1 MKNLNSLFA
10 SLLRPMLALLVANC
24 LTLTATAETA
34 PVSGSVYRILSA
46 SSGQALS
53 TGGSY
58 TKGDN
63 LTMDANSPT
72 ATAQDWVLLAAGAK
86 NVYVIYNPETEL
98 AIDQALDSSSQLLH
112 WTMELKN
119 TNQKFLVEAVEGEAD
134 TYRLLSADGSKAA
147 TVQANGA
154 IKMQGDLTAAAA
166 KFKLSDTGR
175 THSINYPVAGMNYV
189 IANAST
195 GKVLTNRGDGSNNA
209 RIYADDY
216 VEGDYAQVWQLEQL
230 STYPAY
236 YILYNKTY
244 NSAIDVALDNKRCP
258 LQWTL
263 ATSYSYNQMAQIEA
277 TEDGNYRF
285 KYTKGTNAYYITA
298 LANGNTGLTQDADA
312 ATAAFTLRG
321 VGTPEEPEPNPWEN
335 EAFFEENKE
344 PAHATFIPYASTE
357 QMRGDASYEKPW
369 LTPENAEV
377 LSLNGLWKL
386 NYVTTPAQRPGEE
399 DFWGDNADVSA
410 WDTITVP
417 SCLEMKGYGE
427 PLYIN
432 VEYAFADNPPYI
444 QMKPGLN
451 NSVGSYRRTFDLPAG
466 WDGKRLFLHFDGIY
480 GAAFVW
486 MNGRYVGYTQ
496 GSNNDAEFDVTAAA
510 RTGENN
516 VCVQVFRWS
525 DGSYIE
531 GQDMFHM
538 SGIHRDVYLYAT
550 PKAFVRD
557 HYITA
562 ALNATYNGG
571 TMNVNVEM
579 DNRDG
584 LAAAKKVKVS
594 LLSPSGETVATE
606 TKDFALAASAGTLAQ
621 DFSFTLS
628 DLLPWTA
635 ETPNLY
641 TVEVAQLTADGKEE
655 MAFST
660 KYGFRTVEIK
670 NNKMTINGQRVFFRG
685 ANLQDTHP
693 VHGRTVDVPTMLKDV
708 IMMKQAN
715 MNTVRTSHYP
725 RQAKMYAMFDYYGLY
740 CMDEADLE
748 CHKNWEDNLGLSN
761 TASWEPA
768 YVDRVERMVLRD
780 RNHPSVCFWSLGN
793 ESGVGSNLKACYDR
807 AHELDSRPVHYEG
820 ATRGN
825 ADYSD
830 MWSVMYPNVNLATSQ
845 ANNNWRK
852 QPYFMC
858 EYAHAMGNAVGN
870 LKEYWDIIEGSTY
883 GMGGCIWDWVDQSVY
898 RSDDIKD
905 GNLTTNGFP
914 RYQSG
919 YDFPGPAQG
928 NFVNNGL
935 VSADRA
941 WTPKL
946 AEVKKVYQCVRFGDF
961 YPSTKKASIKNMYHF
976 TNLNLYEMHYA
987 VLANGH
993 QVEEGTFNMP
1003 ALKAGNTLLVDIPYA
1018 YQPAADEECLLNL
1031 EVRLKE
1037 DTPWAEAGYAI
1048 ASHQY
1053 AVQEATAKL
1062 PAVDT
1067 GNAVAFT
1074 VDTSNANRVVLTSDK
1089 AKFIFSK
1096 SGLLSAWTYNNQS
1109 VMTAGPEYAN
1119 FRWVENDE
1127 AAGNTASAANG
1138 IDAST
1143 RAMSYTV
1150 AADGKSARFTV
1161 DAAGTLCSYNFV
1173 YDVYA
1178 NGVME
1183 LTASY
1188 TPQTSDLRR
1197 IGMLM
1202 RFPAAF
1208 DNVSYYARGPWENYI
1223 DRQTASYLGRYT
1235 TTVTDMFEAYPRP
1248 QTCGN
1253 HLDLRELVLANADN
1267 SLGVKVEKADG
1278 QVAFQLLHYD
1288 DEALSK
1294 ARHRWDATLSAKDVY
1309 AHFDYMQKGLGNG
1322 SCGQNTGTLTKYF
1335 CPSSGTYTY
1344 KLRFTPFDKT
1354 DTGIAAAPLAADAA
1368 DYAIRHSGGIVT
1380 LTGNIEAGTAVA
1392 AYNLGGVRVANAA
1405 TAVGT
1410 QSLSLNLGA
1419 QPHGAYLI
1427 TVTNAS
1433 GTRTHK
1439 IVK

>member
-1 MKNLNSLFA
+1 M
-10 SLLRPMLALLVANC
+10 
-24 LTLTATAETA
+24 
-34 PVSGSVYRILSA
+34 
-46 SSGQALS
+46 
-53 TGGSY
+53 
-58 TKGDN
+58 
-63 LTMDANSPT
+63 
-72 ATAQDWVLLAAGAK
+72 LLAAGAK
-86 NVYVIYNPETEL
+86 NVYVIYNPETKL

-147 TVQANGA
+147 TVQANRA

-216 VEGDYAQVWQLEQL
+216 AEGDYAQVWQLEQL

-244 NSAIDVALDNKRCP
+244 NSAIDVALDNKRYP

-263 ATSYSYNQMAQIEA
+263 TTSYSYNQLAQIEA
-277 TEDGNYRF
+277 TDDGNYRF

-298 LANGNTGLTQDADA
+298 LTNGYTGLTQDADA

-807 AHELDSRPVHYEG
+807 AHELDNRPVHYEG

-830 MWSVMYPNVNLATSQ
+830 MWSVMYPNVSLAKSQ

-941 WTPKL
+941 WSPKL

-961 YPSTKKASIKNMYHF
+961 YPSTRKASIKNMYHF

-993 QVEEGTFNMP
+993 LVEEGTFNMP

-1067 GNAVAFT
+1067 GNAAAFT

-1096 SGLLSAWTYNNQS
+1096 SGLLSAWTYNGQS

-1392 AYNLGGVRVANAA
+1392 AYNLGGVRVANTA

>member
-1 MKNLNSLFA
+1 M
-10 SLLRPMLALLVANC
+10 
-24 LTLTATAETA
+24 
-34 PVSGSVYRILSA
+34 
-46 SSGQALS
+46 
-53 TGGSY
+53 
-58 TKGDN
+58 
-63 LTMDANSPT
+63 
-72 ATAQDWVLLAAGAK
+72 
-86 NVYVIYNPETEL
+86 
-98 AIDQALDSSSQLLH
+98 
-112 WTMELKN
+112 KN

-147 TVQANGA
+147 TVQADGA

-216 VEGDYAQVWQLEQL
+216 AEGDYAQVWQLEQL

-244 NSAIDVALDNKRCP
+244 NSAIDVALDNKRYP

-263 ATSYSYNQMAQIEA
+263 ATSYSYNQLAQIEA
-277 TEDGNYRF
+277 TDDGNYRF
-285 KYTKGTNAYYITA
+285 KYTKGTNSYYITA

-335 EAFFEENKE
+335 EAFYEENKE

-571 TMNVNVEM
+571 TMNVNIEM

-830 MWSVMYPNVNLATSQ
+830 MWSVMYPNVSLAKSQ

-941 WTPKL
+941 WSPKL

-1018 YQPAADEECLLNL
+1018 YQPAANEECLLNL

-1096 SGLLSAWTYNNQS
+1096 SGLLSAWTYNGQS

-1143 RAMSYTV
+1143 RAMSYSV

-1354 DTGIAAAPLAADAA
+1354 DTGIAAAPLAASAA

>member
-1 MKNLNSLFA
+1 
-10 SLLRPMLALLVANC
+10 
-24 LTLTATAETA
+24 
-34 PVSGSVYRILSA
+34 
-46 SSGQALS
+46 
-53 TGGSY
+53 
-58 TKGDN
+58 
-63 LTMDANSPT
+63 
-72 ATAQDWVLLAAGAK
+72 
-86 NVYVIYNPETEL
+86 
-98 AIDQALDSSSQLLH
+98 
-112 WTMELKN
+112 MELKN

-147 TVQANGA
+147 TVQVDGA

-216 VEGDYAQVWQLEQL
+216 VDGDYAQVWQLEQL

-244 NSAIDVALDNKRCP
+244 NSAIDVALDNKRYP

-263 ATSYSYNQMAQIEA
+263 TTSYSYNQLAQIEA

-321 VGTPEEPEPNPWEN
+321 VGTPEDPEPNPWEN

-807 AHELDSRPVHYEG
+807 AHALDSRPVHYEG

-830 MWSVMYPNVNLATSQ
+830 MWSVMYPNVSLATSQ

-1074 VDTSNANRVVLTSDK
+1074 VDTSNANRVVLASDK

-1096 SGLLSAWTYNNQS
+1096 SGLLSAWTYNGQS

-1143 RAMSYTV
+1143 RAMSYSV

-1427 TVTNAS
+1427 TVANAS

>member
-1 MKNLNSLFA
+1 M
-10 SLLRPMLALLVANC
+10 
-24 LTLTATAETA
+24 
-34 PVSGSVYRILSA
+34 
-46 SSGQALS
+46 
-53 TGGSY
+53 
-58 TKGDN
+58 
-63 LTMDANSPT
+63 
-72 ATAQDWVLLAAGAK
+72 
-86 NVYVIYNPETEL
+86 
-98 AIDQALDSSSQLLH
+98 
-112 WTMELKN
+112 
-119 TNQKFLVEAVEGEAD
+119 
-134 TYRLLSADGSKAA
+134 
-147 TVQANGA
+147 
-154 IKMQGDLTAAAA
+154 
-166 KFKLSDTGR
+166 
-175 THSINYPVAGMNYV
+175 
-189 IANAST
+189 
-195 GKVLTNRGDGSNNA
+195 
-209 RIYADDY
+209 
-216 VEGDYAQVWQLEQL
+216 WQLEQL

-244 NSAIDVALDNKRCP
+244 NSAIDVALDNKRYP

-263 ATSYSYNQMAQIEA
+263 TTSYSYNQLAQIEA

-285 KYTKGTNAYYITA
+285 KYTKGTNSYYITA

-321 VGTPEEPEPNPWEN
+321 VGTPEDPEPNPWEN
-335 EAFFEENKE
+335 EAFYEENKE

-584 LAAAKKVKVS
+584 LAVAKKVKVS

-807 AHELDSRPVHYEG
+807 AHELDNRPVHYEG

-830 MWSVMYPNVNLATSQ
+830 MWSVMYPNVSLATSQ

-941 WTPKL
+941 WSPKL

-1053 AVQEATAKL
+1053 AVQEASAAM

-1067 GNAVAFT
+1067 GNAAAFT
-1074 VDTSNANRVVLTSDK
+1074 VDTSNANRVTLTSDK

-1096 SGLLSAWTYNNQS
+1096 TGLLSAWTYNGQS

-1143 RAMSYTV
+1143 RAMSYSV

>member
-1 MKNLNSLFA
+1 
-10 SLLRPMLALLVANC
+10 
-24 LTLTATAETA
+24 
-34 PVSGSVYRILSA
+34 
-46 SSGQALS
+46 
-53 TGGSY
+53 
-58 TKGDN
+58 
-63 LTMDANSPT
+63 
-72 ATAQDWVLLAAGAK
+72 
-86 NVYVIYNPETEL
+86 
-98 AIDQALDSSSQLLH
+98 
-112 WTMELKN
+112 MELKN

-244 NSAIDVALDNKRCP
+244 NSAIDVALDNKRYP

-285 KYTKGTNAYYITA
+285 KYTKGTNSYYITA

-335 EAFFEENKE
+335 EAFYEENKE

-550 PKAFVRD
+550 PKTFVRD

-628 DLLPWTA
+628 NLLPWTA

-807 AHELDSRPVHYEG
+807 AHELDNRPVHYEG

-830 MWSVMYPNVNLATSQ
+830 MWSVMYPNVKLATSQ

-941 WTPKL
+941 WSPKL

-1067 GNAVAFT
+1067 GNATAFT
-1074 VDTSNANRVVLTSDK
+1074 ADTSNANRVVLTSDK

-1096 SGLLSAWTYNNQS
+1096 SGLLSAWTYNGQS

-1368 DYAIRHSGGIVT
+1368 DYAIRHSSGIVT

>member
-1 MKNLNSLFA
+1 M
-10 SLLRPMLALLVANC
+10 
-24 LTLTATAETA
+24 
-34 PVSGSVYRILSA
+34 
-46 SSGQALS
+46 
-53 TGGSY
+53 
-58 TKGDN
+58 
-63 LTMDANSPT
+63 
-72 ATAQDWVLLAAGAK
+72 
-86 NVYVIYNPETEL
+86 
-98 AIDQALDSSSQLLH
+98 
-112 WTMELKN
+112 
-119 TNQKFLVEAVEGEAD
+119 
-134 TYRLLSADGSKAA
+134 
-147 TVQANGA
+147 
-154 IKMQGDLTAAAA
+154 
-166 KFKLSDTGR
+166 
-175 THSINYPVAGMNYV
+175 
-189 IANAST
+189 
-195 GKVLTNRGDGSNNA
+195 
-209 RIYADDY
+209 
-216 VEGDYAQVWQLEQL
+216 GDYGQVWQLEQL
-230 STYPAY
+230 SSYPAY

-244 NSAIDVALDNKRCP
+244 NSAIDVALDNKRYP

-263 ATSYSYNQMAQIEA
+263 ATSYSYNQLAQIEA

-285 KYTKGTNAYYITA
+285 KYTKGTNSYYITA

-321 VGTPEEPEPNPWEN
+321 VGTPEDPEPNPWEN
-335 EAFFEENKE
+335 EAFYEENKE

-357 QMRGDASYEKPW
+357 QMRGDATYEKPW

-550 PKAFVRD
+550 PKTFVRD

-628 DLLPWTA
+628 NLLPWTA

-845 ANNNWRK
+845 ANNNRRK

-898 RSDDIKD
+898 RSDDIKN

-941 WTPKL
+941 WSPKL

-1096 SGLLSAWTYNNQS
+1096 SGLLSAWTYNSQS

-1143 RAMSYTV
+1143 RAMSYSV

-1253 HLDLRELVLANADN
+1253 HLDQRELVLANADN

>member
-1 MKNLNSLFA
+1 
-10 SLLRPMLALLVANC
+10 
-24 LTLTATAETA
+24 
-34 PVSGSVYRILSA
+34 
-46 SSGQALS
+46 
-53 TGGSY
+53 
-58 TKGDN
+58 
-63 LTMDANSPT
+63 MD
-72 ATAQDWVLLAAGAK
+72 
-86 NVYVIYNPETEL
+86 
-98 AIDQALDSSSQLLH
+98 
-112 WTMELKN
+112 LKN

-134 TYRLLSADGSKAA
+134 TYRLLSADGAKAA

-216 VEGDYAQVWQLEQL
+216 AEGDYAQVWQLEQL

-244 NSAIDVALDNKRCP
+244 NSAIDVALDNKRYP

-263 ATSYSYNQMAQIEA
+263 TTSYSYNQLAQIEA

-285 KYTKGTNAYYITA
+285 KYTKGTNSYYITA

-335 EAFFEENKE
+335 EAFYEENKE

-641 TVEVAQLTADGKEE
+641 TVEVTQLTADGKEE

-830 MWSVMYPNVNLATSQ
+830 MWSVMYPNVSLATSQ

-941 WTPKL
+941 WSPKL

-961 YPSTKKASIKNMYHF
+961 YPSTRKASIKNMYHF

-1096 SGLLSAWTYNNQS
+1096 SGLLSAWTYNGQS

-1143 RAMSYTV
+1143 RAMSYSV

-1354 DTGIAAAPLAADAA
+1354 DTGIAAAPLAASAA

-1392 AYNLGGVRVANAA
+1392 AYNLGGVRVANTA

>member
-1 MKNLNSLFA
+1 
-10 SLLRPMLALLVANC
+10 
-24 LTLTATAETA
+24 
-34 PVSGSVYRILSA
+34 
-46 SSGQALS
+46 
-53 TGGSY
+53 
-58 TKGDN
+58 
-63 LTMDANSPT
+63 
-72 ATAQDWVLLAAGAK
+72 
-86 NVYVIYNPETEL
+86 
-98 AIDQALDSSSQLLH
+98 
-112 WTMELKN
+112 
-119 TNQKFLVEAVEGEAD
+119 
-134 TYRLLSADGSKAA
+134 
-147 TVQANGA
+147 
-154 IKMQGDLTAAAA
+154 
-166 KFKLSDTGR
+166 
-175 THSINYPVAGMNYV
+175 
-189 IANAST
+189 
-195 GKVLTNRGDGSNNA
+195 
-209 RIYADDY
+209 
-216 VEGDYAQVWQLEQL
+216 
-230 STYPAY
+230 
-236 YILYNKTY
+236 
-244 NSAIDVALDNKRCP
+244 
-258 LQWTL
+258 
-263 ATSYSYNQMAQIEA
+263 
-277 TEDGNYRF
+277 
-285 KYTKGTNAYYITA
+285 
-298 LANGNTGLTQDADA
+298 
-312 ATAAFTLRG
+312 
-321 VGTPEEPEPNPWEN
+321 
-335 EAFFEENKE
+335 
-344 PAHATFIPYASTE
+344 
-357 QMRGDASYEKPW
+357 
-369 LTPENAEV
+369 
-377 LSLNGLWKL
+377 
-386 NYVTTPAQRPGEE
+386 
-399 DFWGDNADVSA
+399 
-410 WDTITVP
+410 
-417 SCLEMKGYGE
+417 
-427 PLYIN
+427 
-432 VEYAFADNPPYI
+432 
-444 QMKPGLN
+444 
-451 NSVGSYRRTFDLPAG
+451 
-466 WDGKRLFLHFDGIY
+466 
-480 GAAFVW
+480 

-550 PKAFVRD
+550 PKTFVRD

-693 VHGRTVDVPTMLKDV
+693 VHGRAVDVPTMLKDV
-708 IMMKQAN
+708 ILMKQSN

-807 AHELDSRPVHYEG
+807 AHELDNRPVHYEG

-830 MWSVMYPNVNLATSQ
+830 MWSVMYPNVSLATSQ

-1067 GNAVAFT
+1067 GNATAFT
-1074 VDTSNANRVVLTSDK
+1074 ADTSNANRVVLTSDK

-1096 SGLLSAWTYNNQS
+1096 SGLLSAWTYNGQS

-1143 RAMSYTV
+1143 RAMSYSV
-1150 AADGKSARFTV
+1150 AADGKSARSTV

>member
-1 MKNLNSLFA
+1 MKNRNSLFA
-10 SLLRPMLALLVANC
+10 SLLRPLLALLVANC
-24 LTLTATAETA
+24 LSLTATAETA
-34 PVSGSVYRILSA
+34 LASGSVYRILSA

-63 LTMDANSPT
+63 LTMEANSPT
-72 ATAQDWVLLAAGAK
+72 ATAQDWVLLSTGTK
-86 NVYVIYNPETEL
+86 NVYLIYNPETEL

-112 WTMELKN
+112 WTMDLKN
-119 TNQKFLVEAVEGEAD
+119 ANQKFLVEAVDGEAD
-134 TYRLLSADGSKAA
+134 TYRLLAADGSKAA
-147 TVQANGA
+147 TVQTNGA

-189 IANAST
+189 IANTST

-216 VEGDYAQVWQLEQL
+216 AEGDYAQVWQLEQL
-230 STYPAY
+230 SSYPAY

-244 NSAIDVALDNKRCP
+244 NSAIDVALDNKLYP
-258 LQWTL
+258 LQWTI
-263 ATSYSYNQMAQIEA
+263 ATSYSYNQLAQIEA
-277 TEDGNYRF
+277 TEDGSYRF
-285 KYTKGTNAYYITA
+285 KYTKGTTSYYITA
-298 LANGNTGLTQDADA
+298 LANGNTGLTQDANA
-312 ATAAFTLRG
+312 TTAAFTLRG
-321 VGTPEEPEPNPWEN
+321 VGTPEDPEPNPWEN

-344 PAHATFIPYASTE
+344 PAHATFIPYASTDN
-357 QMRGDASYEKPW
+357 MRGDANYEKPW
-369 LTPENAEV
+369 LTPEKAEV

-386 NYVTTPAQRPGEE
+386 NYVTSPAQRPGEE
-399 DFWGDNADVSA
+399 DFWGDNVDVSA

-451 NSVGSYRRTFDLPAG
+451 NSVGSYRRNFELPAG

-486 MNGRYVGYTQ
+486 MNGKYVGYTQ

-562 ALNATYNGG
+562 ALNTTYNGG

-606 TKDFALAASAGTLAQ
+606 TKDFALAAADKTLAQ
-621 DFSFTLS
+621 NFSFTLS
-628 DLLPWTA
+628 NLLPWTA

-641 TVEVAQLTADGKEE
+641 TVEVAQITADGKEE
-655 MAFST
+655 MAFAT

-693 VHGRTVDVPTMLKDV
+693 VHGRAVDVPTMLKDV
-708 IMMKQAN
+708 ILMKQSN

-761 TASWEPA
+761 DASWEAA

-830 MWSVMYPNVNLATSQ
+830 MWSVMYPNISRATSQ

-870 LKEYWDIIEGSTY
+870 LKEYWDIIESSTY
-883 GMGGCIWDWVDQSVY
+883 GMGGCIWDLVDQSVY

-935 VSADRA
+935 VNADRA
-941 WTPKL
+941 WSPKL
-946 AEVKKVYQCVRFGDF
+946 AEVKKVYQGVRFGDF
-961 YPSTKKASIKNMYHF
+961 YPSNKKASIKNMYHF

-1003 ALKAGNTLLVDIPYA
+1003 ALKAGNTLLVDIPYT

-1037 DTPWAEAGYAI
+1037 DATWAEAGYAI

-1053 AVQEATAKL
+1053 SLQEASASL
-1062 PAVDT
+1062 PAVET
-1067 GNAVAFT
+1067 GSATAFT
-1074 VDTSNANRVVLTSDK
+1074 TDTSNANRVVLTSDK

-1096 SGLLSAWTYNNQS
+1096 TGLLSAWTYNNQS

-1127 AAGNTASAANG
+1127 ASGNTASAANG
-1138 IDAST
+1138 IDASSRT
-1143 RAMSYTV
+1143 MNYTV
-1150 AADGKSARFTV
+1150 AADGKSAQFTV
-1161 DAAGTLCSYNFV
+1161 NASGTLCSYNFV
-1173 YDVYA
+1173 YNVYA

-1208 DNVSYYARGPWENYI
+1208 ENVSYYARGPWENYI

-1253 HLDLRELVLANADN
+1253 HLDLRELVLTNADN
-1267 SLGVKVEKADG
+1267 SLGIKVEKADG

-1294 ARHRWDATLSAKDVY
+1294 ARHRWDASLTAKDVY

-1322 SCGQNTGTLTKYF
+1322 SCGQNTGTLTQYF

-1344 KLRFTPFDKT
+1344 KLRFTPFDTT
-1354 DTGIAAAPLAADAA
+1354 DTGIAATPLAASPA
-1368 DYAIRHSGGIVT
+1368 DYAVRHSGGIVT
-1380 LTGNIEAGTAVA
+1380 LTGNIEAGTSVA
-1392 AYNLGGVRVANAA
+1392 AYNLGGVRVANAS

-1427 TVTNAS
+1427 TVTNAN

>member
-1 MKNLNSLFA
+1 
-10 SLLRPMLALLVANC
+10 
-24 LTLTATAETA
+24 
-34 PVSGSVYRILSA
+34 
-46 SSGQALS
+46 
-53 TGGSY
+53 
-58 TKGDN
+58 
-63 LTMDANSPT
+63 
-72 ATAQDWVLLAAGAK
+72 
-86 NVYVIYNPETEL
+86 
-98 AIDQALDSSSQLLH
+98 
-112 WTMELKN
+112 
-119 TNQKFLVEAVEGEAD
+119 
-134 TYRLLSADGSKAA
+134 
-147 TVQANGA
+147 
-154 IKMQGDLTAAAA
+154 
-166 KFKLSDTGR
+166 
-175 THSINYPVAGMNYV
+175 
-189 IANAST
+189 
-195 GKVLTNRGDGSNNA
+195 
-209 RIYADDY
+209 
-216 VEGDYAQVWQLEQL
+216 
-230 STYPAY
+230 
-236 YILYNKTY
+236 
-244 NSAIDVALDNKRCP
+244 
-258 LQWTL
+258 
-263 ATSYSYNQMAQIEA
+263 
-277 TEDGNYRF
+277 
-285 KYTKGTNAYYITA
+285 
-298 LANGNTGLTQDADA
+298 
-312 ATAAFTLRG
+312 
-321 VGTPEEPEPNPWEN
+321 
-335 EAFFEENKE
+335 
-344 PAHATFIPYASTE
+344 
-357 QMRGDASYEKPW
+357 
-369 LTPENAEV
+369 
-377 LSLNGLWKL
+377 
-386 NYVTTPAQRPGEE
+386 
-399 DFWGDNADVSA
+399 
-410 WDTITVP
+410 
-417 SCLEMKGYGE
+417 
-427 PLYIN
+427 
-432 VEYAFADNPPYI
+432 
-444 QMKPGLN
+444 MKPGLN
-451 NSVGSYRRTFDLPAG
+451 NSVGSYRRNFELPAG

-486 MNGRYVGYTQ
+486 MNGKYVGYTQ

-562 ALNATYNGG
+562 ALNTTYTGG

-606 TKDFALAASAGTLAQ
+606 TKDFALAAADKTLAQ

-628 DLLPWTA
+628 NLLPWTA

-655 MAFST
+655 MAFAT

-693 VHGRTVDVPTMLKDV
+693 VHGRAVDVPTMLKDV
-708 IMMKQAN
+708 ILMKQSN

-761 TASWEPA
+761 DASWEAA

-807 AHELDSRPVHYEG
+807 AHALDSRPVHYEG

-830 MWSVMYPNVNLATSQ
+830 MWSVMYPNVSRATSQ

-883 GMGGCIWDWVDQSVY
+883 GMGGCIWDLVDQSVY

-941 WTPKL
+941 WSPKL
-946 AEVKKVYQCVRFGDF
+946 AEVKKVYQGVRFGDF

-1003 ALKAGNTLLVDIPYA
+1003 ALKAGNTLLVDIPYT

-1037 DTPWAEAGYAI
+1037 DATWAEAGYAI

-1053 AVQEATAKL
+1053 SLQEASASL
-1062 PAVDT
+1062 PAVET
-1067 GNAVAFT
+1067 GSATAFT
-1074 VDTSNANRVVLTSDK
+1074 TDTSNANRVVLTSDK

-1096 SGLLSAWTYNNQS
+1096 TGLLSAWTYNNQS

-1127 AAGNTASAANG
+1127 ASGNTASAANG
-1138 IDAST
+1138 IDASSRT
-1143 RAMSYTV
+1143 MNYTV
-1150 AADGKSARFTV
+1150 AADGKSAQFTV
-1161 DAAGTLCSYNFV
+1161 NASGTLCSYNFV
-1173 YDVYA
+1173 YNVYA

-1208 DNVSYYARGPWENYI
+1208 ENVSYYARGPWENYI

-1253 HLDLRELVLANADN
+1253 HLDLRELVLTNADN
-1267 SLGVKVEKADG
+1267 SLGIKVEKADG

-1294 ARHRWDATLSAKDVY
+1294 ARHRWDASLTAKDVY

-1322 SCGQNTGTLTKYF
+1322 SCGQNTGTLTQYF

-1344 KLRFTPFDKT
+1344 KLRFTPFDTT
-1354 DTGIAAAPLAADAA
+1354 DTGIAATPLAASPA
-1368 DYAIRHSGGIVT
+1368 DYAVRHSGGIVT
-1380 LTGNIEAGTAVA
+1380 LTGNIEAGTSVA
-1392 AYNLGGVRVANAA
+1392 AYNLGGVRVANAS

-1427 TVTNAS
+1427 TVTNAN